1 MEFSRYFSIVE
12 FLLLVGLISIISV
25 IVVMIKRKSRRPYHD
40 ELMVDADLDDH
51 SEGWLRRVWN
61 NFLNL
66 F

>member
-1 MEFSRYFSIVE
+1 MEFSNYFSIVE
-12 FLLLVGLISIISV
+12 FLLLVGVISIIGIIILV
-25 IVVMIKRKSRRPYHD
+25 LKRNSRRPYHD

>member
-25 IVVMIKRKSRRPYHD
+25 IVVMIKRKRRRPYHD

>member
-40 ELMVDADLDDH
+40 ELMDADLDDH